1 MKRQAWL
8 SVASGRLVAGVV
20 AVAVLALAGCG
31 DSRGSGGSGG
41 DSGEDAAGS
50 SGTVGVDHRYGT
62 TEVPVRPGRIVS
74 LDTQWTDVLLA
85 LDAPPIGYL
94 ADPNVEGD
102 LPWRG
107 DRLADVTAL
116 EATDVLPYEQ
126 VAALHPDLIVVTY
139 LATERADYER
149 LSAIAPTIPLLGDSD
164 QVNSW
169 QDIARVAG
177 TVLDV
182 PDAAE
187 ALIDEVDGEVAALAG
202 ELPGL
207 AGKTYALVS
216 FVRGDAFYVVADPD
230 DGANVVFAQLGLAIS
245 PTILDAGD
253 DVAGR
258 VELSLE
264 QASLL
269 DADVLLLFT
278 NGAEPTDISGY
289 DQLPAVTSGAVAVLD
304 YADVAGLNTPTPLS
318 VPYALDLVRPALE
331 AAAT

>member
-1 MKRQAWL
+1 MGRQVGL
-8 SVASGRLVAGVV
+8 SVRPGRLVVGIVV
-20 AVAVLALAGCG
+20 LAVLALAGCR
-31 DSRGSGGSGG
+31 DSGGSGG
-41 DSGEDAAGS
+41 AGEGAPAS
-50 SGTVGVDHRYGT
+50 SGTVSVEHRFGT
-62 TEVPVRPGRIVS
+62 TEVPVRPERIVS

-85 LDAPPIGYL
+85 LDAPPVGYL

-116 EATDVLPYEQ
+116 EATDRLPYEQ
-126 VAALHPDLIVVTY
+126 VAALQPDLIVVTY
-139 LATERADYER
+139 LAPERADHER
-149 LSAIAPTIPLLGDSD
+149 LSEIAPTIALLGDRD
-164 QVNSW
+164 EVNPW

-177 TVLDV
+177 TVLDA
-182 PDAAE
+182 PDEAE
-187 ALIDEVDGEVAALAG
+187 ALVDDVDGGVTALAG

-207 AGKTYALVS
+207 AGKTFALVN
-216 FVRGDAFYVVADPD
+216 FVPGDAFYVVADPD

-245 PTILDAGD
+245 PTILDAAD
-253 DVAGR
+253 DGAGR

-269 DADVLLLFT
+269 DADVLVLFT
-278 NGAEPTDISGY
+278 NGAEPADITGY
-289 DQLPAVTSGAVAVLD
+289 DRLPAVTSGAVAVLD
-304 YADVAGLNTPTPLS
+304 YGDVVGLNTPTPLS